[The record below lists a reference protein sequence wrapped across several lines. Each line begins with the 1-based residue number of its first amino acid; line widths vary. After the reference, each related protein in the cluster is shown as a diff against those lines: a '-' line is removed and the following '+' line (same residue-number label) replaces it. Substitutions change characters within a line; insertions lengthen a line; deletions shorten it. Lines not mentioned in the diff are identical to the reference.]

1 MSKWGYK
8 EITLPNG
15 KGTRPNGTVLEHR
28 YVAELL
34 LGRSLSKS
42 ETVHHIDGNRSNNS
56 DDNILVFASR
66 SDHARYHKGG
76 VLKDNGNGAWIS
88 TYDRLSL
95 LSRVKYKIQEH
106 PCEACGKITLNSRFC
121 SYKCSSMS
129 QRRVERPSASKLS
142 ELLENNSWCAIGRMY
157 GVSDTAVRKWARAYS
172 LL

>member
-34 LGRSLSKS
+34 LGRSLSES
-42 ETVHHIDGNRSNNS
+42 ETVHHIDCNRSNNS
-56 DDNILVFASR
+56 DNNILVFASR

-76 VLKDNGNGAWIS
+76 VLKDNGNGTWVS
-88 TYDRLSL
+88 TYDRMSH
-95 LSRVKYKIQEH
+95 EH
-106 PCEACGKITLNSRFC
+106 PCETCGKITPNLKFC
-121 SYKCSSMS
+121 SYKCNSMS
-129 QRRVERPSASKLS
+129 QRKVERPSASKLS
-142 ELLENNSWCAIGRMY
+142 ELLENNSWRAIGRMY
-157 GVSDTAVRKWARAYS
+157 GVSDNAVRKWARAYS